1 MTELDL
7 TAVIPVRVLNEST
20 YALVSKIQEAVEN
33 NVKIIVVVNNRD
45 ETVRR
50 KISSSLSNIS
60 KINLN
65 IMQSENES
73 PGAARNLGIEKC
85 TSQYITFWDADD
97 LPVVPEVCTLT
108 LAVQNQPS
116 ASIGV
121 GSFRIEDAQSGET
134 LSVNVCADRR
144 KLESYLVI
152 NPGIW
157 RWVFSINRVESTR
170 FQIFSM
176 GEDQD
181 FIADINPGLEEIIY
195 TEEVTYIYKK
205 GWKNQLTQ
213 SSESIDQIAD
223 SIVYM
228 ISKASDESGNS
239 WRIKLLCRQFATGLK
254 RGSWRTKF
262 HILSMLPR
270 LVALI
275 VK

>member
-20 YALVSKIQEAVEN
+20 YALVSKIQEAIEN

-45 ETVRR
+45 ETARQ

-97 LPVVPEVCTLT
+97 LPLVPQVCTLT
-108 LAVQNQPS
+108 LAIQNQPS

-121 GSFRIEDAQSGET
+121 GSFRIEDAQSGEA
-134 LSVNVCADRR
+134 LSVNICADRR

-181 FIADINPGLEEIIY
+181 FIADINPALEEIIY

-223 SIVYM
+223 SIAYM
-228 ISKASDESGNS
+228 ISKASDESGNR
-239 WRIKLLCRQFATGLK
+239 WRIKLLCRQIATGLK
-254 RGSWRTKF
+254 RGSWQTKF
-262 HILSMLPR
+262 RILSMLPR
-270 LVALI
+270 LVVLI